1 MSKARKP
8 AAKPDEPKPR
18 IINIMADG
26 HIEEDLTG
34 HVIPI
39 TPETEQAYRIIAQVA
54 RRIAAQQ
61 AKQG

>member
-1 MSKARKP
+1 MAKAKKEEAP
-8 AAKPDEPKPR
+8 VR

-39 TPETEQAYRIIAQVA
+39 TPETIPAYKIMAEVALREWRKAQGQAN
-54 RRIAAQQ
+54 
-61 AKQG
+61 